1 MKEIRWHGRGGEG
14 AVVAARILAASFLLE
29 GKSAIAFPKF
39 GFERRG
45 APVVAFTRFDE
56 MPIREKTQIY
66 NPDCVV
72 VVNPRLMQTVNVFEG
87 LKENGIFVLDSSK
100 PETEKYHPNLLTV
113 GAVDATRIALEEIGR
128 PITNTCMLGAFARS
142 TEWLQLDSILSSLDE
157 YFRGIVLERNI
168 NCVTRGYK
176 EATITSFKGAL

>member
-1 MKEIRWHGRGGEG
+1 M
-14 AVVAARILAASFLLE
+14 VAARILAASFLLE

-87 LKENGIFVLDSSK
+87 LRGDGILVLDSSS
-100 PETEKYHPNLLTV
+100 PGAEKYHPNLSTV

-128 PITNTCMLGAFARS
+128 PITNTCMLGAFAH
-142 TEWLQLDSILSSLDE
+142 TTGWVQLGSILSRLED
-157 YFRGIVLERNI
+157 YFEGAALKKNI
-168 NCVTRGYK
+168 NCVKRGYE
-176 EATITSFKGAL
+176 EAAVTKF